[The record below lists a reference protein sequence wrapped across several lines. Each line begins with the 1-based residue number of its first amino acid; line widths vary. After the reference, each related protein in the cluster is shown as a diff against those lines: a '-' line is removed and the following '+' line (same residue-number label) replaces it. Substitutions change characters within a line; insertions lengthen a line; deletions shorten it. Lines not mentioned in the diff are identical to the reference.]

1 MNVTVDLINDSE
13 IQTTIDSN
21 EMQNWVVTTLKSI
34 KVDSDISICIKLVDL
49 KEAAELNLKY
59 RKKDE
64 ATNVL
69 SFSSVMP
76 NSLYCMLPVRHL
88 GDVVIC
94 PEIVKN
100 EAAEQRKSEIAHYAH
115 LIIHGTLHLNGFR
128 HKTKNDA
135 KNMEKE
141 EIKILEKLGFPNP
154 YLVG

>member
-13 IQTTIDSN
+13 IHTTIDSN

-49 KEAAELNLKY
+49 KEAAELNFKY

-76 NSLYCMLPVRHL
+76 NSLYCRLPVRHL

-94 PEIVKN
+94 PEIDKT